1 MTVARSVADVLA
13 DHVMFEVE
21 SIDRMYLNVWQPRL
35 APGPRR
41 WRIGVMTAANAS
53 SREMAAEVAFFD
65 LGAQGTTLRESGP
78 GWPRTPAPSP
88 EAIESFPNFRDV
100 LPESRRP
107 RFPPPDV
114 KVEPARITEMYNRW
128 FSRRIAARPDEG
140 RDHQI
145 YEGTN
150 QIQRLVMARA
160 LLSE

>member
-1 MTVARSVADVLA
+1 
-13 DHVMFEVE
+13 
-21 SIDRMYLNVWQPRL
+21 
-35 APGPRR
+35 
-41 WRIGVMTAANAS
+41 MTAANAS

-65 LGAQGTTLRESGP
+65 LGAQGTILRESGP
-78 GWPRTPAPSP
+78 GWPRTPAPSR

-107 RFPPPDV
+107 RFPPSDV
-114 KVEPARITEMYNRW
+114 KLGPARITEMYFSAAHRW

-160 LLSE
+160 LLSG